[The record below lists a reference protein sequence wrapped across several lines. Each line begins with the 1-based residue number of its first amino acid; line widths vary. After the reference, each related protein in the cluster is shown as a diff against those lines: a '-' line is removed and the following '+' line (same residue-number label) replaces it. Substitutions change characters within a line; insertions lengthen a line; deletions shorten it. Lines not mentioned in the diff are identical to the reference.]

1 MSPGRLA
8 LLVQLGSTLPMVG
21 LIWFVQVVAYPQ
33 FRNVDAGS
41 FAAYHAAHS
50 RLISFIVGP
59 LMCAELLGAIGGVA
73 WPSEA
78 LPRGLAMLGLGL
90 VVVAWGVTAFVS
102 VPAHNVLAGGFEP
115 QAHGGLVATNWART
129 VAWSA
134 RGGLLLW
141 AVARS
146 LGPDVLVVR

>member
-1 MSPGRLA
+1 
-8 LLVQLGSTLPMVG
+8 MVG

-59 LMCAELLGAIGGVA
+59 LMCAELLGTIGGVA

-90 VVVAWGVTAFVS
+90 VVVAWGVTAFAS

-115 QAHGGLVATNWART
+115 RAHEVLVASNWART
-129 VAWSA
+129 VAWST
-134 RGGLLLW
+134 RGGLVLW

-146 LGPDVLVVR
+146 LVPEATALP